1 MVDDNKISSLLKEA
15 KPLYFAQ
22 KRRKK
27 ALHSSLAMLV
37 IILGLN
43 FSFNPTDTTFIYN
56 LDGLEEEIY
65 LTQTGSY
72 IETYDLPTDE
82 YGFLKVV

>member
-1 MVDDNKISSLLKEA
+1 MVTDNQISALLQTA

-27 ALHSSLAMLV
+27 ALTSSFCLIAM
-37 IILGLN
+37 ILGLN
-43 FSFNPTDTTFIYN
+43 FSLSQTPTYIYN
-56 LDGLEEEIY
+56 LDGLEEEIE
-65 LTQTGSY
+65 LTLNGSY

-82 YGFLKVV
+82 YGFLEVV